1 MSLDAAA
8 LSGAEM
14 QAYEERFLFLLLLL
28 RQPRAEIIYVTSQPI
43 HPSVIDLR
51 GLPPL
56 PPGAGECEGSP
67 LALRQRRPWAKATLR
82 EAAAGGGEGKTGVC
96 YADSQG
102 ERMKRNA
109 LIAAGLIALAF
120 AAAFPPTTLA
130 APEKSA
136 SAAQLEVTYYYL
148 PT

>member
-1 MSLDAAA
+1 
-8 LSGAEM
+8 
-14 QAYEERFLFLLLLL
+14 
-28 RQPRAEIIYVTSQPI
+28 
-43 HPSVIDLR
+43 
-51 GLPPL
+51 
-56 PPGAGECEGSP
+56 
-67 LALRQRRPWAKATLR
+67 
-82 EAAAGGGEGKTGVC
+82 
-96 YADSQG
+96 
-102 ERMKRNA
+102 MKRNA